1 MLFHAAKIFYSILDL
16 AHIRYSIKQICMDE
30 DEDDYLI
37 HVNFIELKNNQDRNL
52 IDVAEYGSI
61 WKGIKAIPST
71 CKIEVLI
78 ISHAPDSTVTNKRI

>member
-1 MLFHAAKIFYSILDL
+1 MLFHAAKIFYGIRFNN
-16 AHIRYSIKQICMDE
+16 IRYSIKQICV